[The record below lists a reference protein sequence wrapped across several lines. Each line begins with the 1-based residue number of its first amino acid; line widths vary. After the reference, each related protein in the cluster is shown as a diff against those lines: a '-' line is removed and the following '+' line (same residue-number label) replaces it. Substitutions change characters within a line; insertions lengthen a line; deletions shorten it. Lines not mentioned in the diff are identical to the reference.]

1 MAHRLRGG
9 TDDVRKC
16 GEHGLDDG
24 RLVELLV
31 GVRPH
36 RKRFGLGFALGEH
49 DLRLRPAFQS
59 RCFGIRFGRRDA
71 RSLLA
76 FGSRDHGLCL
86 RRRRLDGGGEQ
97 LLLFAVRLE
106 LGELGLL
113 AHDLLRRLCL
123 GKWSSLVGSRLGRLN
138 LSPCLGF
145 AK

>member
-9 TDDVRKC
+9 TDDIRKC
-16 GEHGLDDG
+16 GEHGLYDG

-31 GVRPH
+31 SVRAH
-36 RKRFGLGFALGEH
+36 RKRFGLGFTLGEH
-49 DLRLRPAFQS
+49 DLRLRPTFQS
-59 RCFGIRFGRRDA
+59 RRLGIRFGGRDA

-76 FGSRDHGLCL
+76 FRSRDHGLCL
-86 RRRRLDGGGEQ
+86 RRRWLDGGGEQ

-113 AHDLLRRLCL
+113 AHDLLGRLCL
-123 GKWSSLVGSRLGRLN
+123 GQWPRLVGARLGGLDLGPGFRL
-138 LSPCLGF
+138 